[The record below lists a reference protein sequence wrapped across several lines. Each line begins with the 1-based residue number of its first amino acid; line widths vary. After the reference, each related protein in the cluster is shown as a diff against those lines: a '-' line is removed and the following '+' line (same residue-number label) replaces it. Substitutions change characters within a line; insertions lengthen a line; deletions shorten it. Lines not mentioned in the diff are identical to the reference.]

1 MIEHMREKAER
12 IAAIDEEIAA
22 LKAER
27 TALEGEF
34 LAEAESDL
42 RDTKRKTAI
51 YRGDGIKVT
60 ATMADTVKLVYPA
73 LLRMYP
79 VYEDMV
85 REEKAYKL
93 TEPGKRLLSGI
104 CRRSYIKSTVE
115 EVLRQS
121 APADKLPQLLK
132 KVQGKVYATDVRNL
146 KAILGC
152 SDEEADSIAYLV
164 AEAAIWQEFEL
175 LCRAHKVDGEERDEL
190 IDTIGNAVIVE
201 EAPKI
206 RAERS

>member
-79 VYEDMV
+79 IYEDMV

-115 EVLRQS
+115 E
-121 APADKLPQLLK
+121 
-132 KVQGKVYATDVRNL
+132 
-146 KAILGC
+146 C
-152 SDEEADSIAYLV
+152 SGNQFRRTS
-164 AEAAIWQEFEL
+164 
-175 LCRAHKVDGEERDEL
+175 CR
-190 IDTIGNAVIVE
+190 
-201 EAPKI
+201 
-206 RAERS
+206 SS